1 MNIKKKVFNRIYK
14 QLGHYGYLSAI
25 LMSRGI
31 ACISLW
37 INLTVKNTKEMKIIS
52 LAWHIY
58 FITHLLDCPL
68 YINPKGN
75 NTDSTLRN
83 HILYLSNM

>member
-1 MNIKKKVFNRIYK
+1 
-14 QLGHYGYLSAI
+14 
-25 LMSRGI
+25 
-31 ACISLW
+31 
-37 INLTVKNTKEMKIIS
+37 MKIIS